1 MKCIQISQTGG
12 TEVLNYVDVDD
23 PKPGPGEAV
32 VDLKAIGVNF
42 TDVYT
47 RAGVNPPASLPA
59 IIGLEGAGIVSA
71 IGEGVPE
78 VAIGDSVT
86 YSSVPRSYAEKVVVP
101 VSRLIKLPDGLDFE
115 AGAAVMLQGM
125 TAHYLCHSTYP
136 LKSGDTAV
144 IHAGAGGVG
153 LLMIQM
159 AHHIGARVI
168 TTVSTPTKAALAKEA
183 GADFVINYTE
193 QDFAKETMEITGGA
207 GVEVVYDSVGKTT
220 FDGSVSCLKQRGY
233 MVLFG
238 QASGPVPPVPVAVLN
253 AKSLFLTRPGLAA
266 YTQTREELEQRAGD
280 ILGWV
285 NSGDLKLR
293 IHDRFPLEN
302 TAEAHRQLEG
312 RLTTGKL
319 LLIP

>member
-12 TEVLNYVDVDD
+12 TEVLSYVDVDD
-23 PKPGPGEAV
+23 PKPGPGEAI

-59 IIGLEGAGIVSA
+59 IIGLEGAGVVSA
-71 IGEGVPE
+71 IGEGVSE
-78 VAIGDSVT
+78 VAVGDSVT

-125 TAHYLCHSTYP
+125 TAHYLCYSTYP
-136 LKSGDTAV
+136 LKSGDTAI

-159 AHHIGARVI
+159 AHYIGARVI
-168 TTVSTPTKAALAKEA
+168 TTVSTPAKAALAKEA